1 MTMIAR
7 LGPQDEM
14 VAVLAQI
21 LDMGRVGAE
30 TILDDY
36 TLEVRML
43 TEILP
48 NSGDEG
54 VEVQVFTLA
63 DLTCT
68 EVNRWSYATSG

>member
-1 MTMIAR
+1 MFEGEHGKAAGQGVHQGDAGVA
-7 LGPQDEM
+7 GP
-14 VAVLAQI
+14 V
-21 LDMGRVGAE
+21 VGN
-30 TILDDY
+30 
-36 TLEVRML
+36 L